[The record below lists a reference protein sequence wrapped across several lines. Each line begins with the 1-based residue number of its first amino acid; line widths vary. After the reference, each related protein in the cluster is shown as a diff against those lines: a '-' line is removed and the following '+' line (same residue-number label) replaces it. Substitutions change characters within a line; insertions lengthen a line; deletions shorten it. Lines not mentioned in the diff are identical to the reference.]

1 MSDSEFID
9 DGAIGFHLSA
19 AEMQSV
25 VSRQLVAAAAV
36 AIVTVLVFGLSFL
49 LTPDRHEAAELV
61 SVAAASE
68 QPKVSVPAEH
78 VAAAMQF
85 GIEVP

>member
-1 MSDSEFID
+1 MNDSEFIN
-9 DGAIGFHLSA
+9 DGAIGFRLSA
-19 AEMQSV
+19 AEMENV
-25 VSRQLVAAAAV
+25 VSRQLVASAAV
-36 AIVTVLVFGLSFL
+36 AVVTVLVFGLSFL
-49 LTPDRHEAAELV
+49 LTPDRNEAAATA
-61 SVAAASE
+61 SAAAASE